1 MQSVLVTGGAGY
13 IGSTLVPNLINNGF
27 KVTVID
33 NFYFNNYTSLLGC
46 CRYDNF
52 NIVEGDV
59 RDENMMKK
67 LISEHDI
74 IIPLAAMVGAPACDK
89 DKIGAVSIN
98 YDQIKYL
105 DSIRSKNQ
113 MILYPKTNSGYGI
126 RQGDVFCTEES
137 PLNPISVYGKTKV
150 DAEQLLLDSGNVI
163 TFRLATVFGV
173 SPRMRLDL
181 LVNDFTFRAL
191 NDRFIVLFEAHFKRN
206 YIHVA
211 DVAKAFL
218 HAINNYDKM
227 KNNAY
232 NVGLSTTNIS
242 KMELCE
248 KIKQYLPG
256 FVIMEAAYA
265 KDIDQRN
272 YIVSNEKIEKT
283 GYMPDVDIDT
293 GIKELIK
300 CFRMLKNNNFTNL

>member
-1 MQSVLVTGGAGY
+1 MKSVLVTGGAGY
-13 IGSTLVPNLINNGF
+13 IGSTLVPSLINNGF
-27 KVTVID
+27 NVTVID
-33 NFYFNNYTSLLGC
+33 NFYFNNYTSLLSC
-46 CRYDNF
+46 CKHENF

-59 RDENMMKK
+59 RDESVMKK
-67 LISEHDI
+67 LISKHDI
-74 IIPLAAMVGAPACDK
+74 IITLAAVVGEPACDK
-89 DKIGAVSIN
+89 DKIGAQTIN
-98 YDQIKYL
+98 YEQIKYL
-105 DSIRSKNQ
+105 NSIRSKDQ
-113 MILYPKTNSGYGI
+113 MVLYPNTNSGYGI
-126 RQGDVFCTEES
+126 GQGNMHCTENT
-137 PLNPISVYGKTKV
+137 PLNPISVYGTTKV
-150 DAEQLLLDSGNVI
+150 NAENLLLESGNAI

-181 LVNDFTFRAL
+181 LVNDFTFRAI

-206 YIHVA
+206 YIHVS
-211 DVAKAFL
+211 DVTKAFL
-218 HAINNYDKM
+218 HGIKNYSTM
-227 KNNAY
+227 KDNAY

-248 KIKQYLPG
+248 KIKQYVPG

-283 GYMPDVDIDT
+283 GFKPDVEIDR

-300 CFRMLKNNNFTNL
+300 CFSMIKNNNFTNL